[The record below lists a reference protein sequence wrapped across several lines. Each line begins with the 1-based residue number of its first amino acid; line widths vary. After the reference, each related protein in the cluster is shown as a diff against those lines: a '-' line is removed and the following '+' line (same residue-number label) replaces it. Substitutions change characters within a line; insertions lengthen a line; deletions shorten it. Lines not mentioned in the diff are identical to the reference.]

1 MKLYYYYYWWGKRR
15 NYSFTN
21 IVKSDITHI
30 RTKERV
36 LTDLKI
42 FIIDNPLTGESI
54 AVTATKECDEKYR
67 KDTLEAT
74 NLVFLF
80 ELFSFVGVCASIGEF
95 ITSASED
102 YVPITQNNNKYKKI
116 LQK

>member
-1 MKLYYYYYWWGKRR
+1 MILYILEWK
-15 NYSFTN
+15 NEFF
-21 IVKSDITHI
+21 
-30 RTKERV
+30 
-36 LTDLKI
+36 TDLKI
-42 FIIDNPLTGESI
+42 FIIDNSPLTGESI

-80 ELFSFVGVCASIGEF
+80 ELFCFVGVGASIGEF

-116 LQK
+116 FQI

>member
-1 MKLYYYYYWWGKRR
+1 M
-15 NYSFTN
+15 
-21 IVKSDITHI
+21 
-30 RTKERV
+30 KERI

-42 FIIDNPLTGESI
+42 FIIDNSPLTGESI
-54 AVTATKECDEKYR
+54 AVTATKECGEKDR
-67 KDTLEAT
+67 KDTLEVT

-102 YVPITQNNNKYKKI
+102 YVPITQNNNKYKKNLPNI
-116 LQK
+116 TLEELKDLKKNYKKYSSTIFKRVCIKYR